1 MRLKKNIEA
10 IKRLKDNDSGFVDA
24 SPQERISMV
33 WELTREVWYFKDRK
47 NVEQR
52 LQRDVEKLIRKSG

>member
-10 IKRLKDNDSGFVDA
+10 IKRLKDNDGGFVDA